1 MNSKYGY
8 DPELLAFIMPRSR
21 LLHFPPG
28 VAAVAMSWDIIELSE
43 EILSQNIQTIDD
55 KKNQLFISNFPR
67 VHLKLC
73 LGMTRRVAIHT
84 AKLFVI
90 TSIINPDFVYNK

>member
-55 KKNQLFISNFPR
+55 KKSTFYQ
-67 VHLKLC
+67 KLSS
-73 LGMTRRVAIHT
+73 G
-84 AKLFVI
+84 
-90 TSIINPDFVYNK
+90 PP